1 MLCSASSSPPCSA
14 WRSRWA
20 VPLSRFVSF
29 TEDFSTNPFTA
40 WSFGIGSGDP
50 STNRFVWNSSAASAY
65 TGDPVGALDVHLDS
79 SLPTVRFQRPLGVT
93 VTDTDDFLLKAR
105 FSFTVTSAPTNQS
118 MQIAFGLVNSSL
130 TGGNRTG
137 SDGVFIDDDTFHTVE
152 FNYFPQ
158 ISTFSSPPTGPTLS
172 PAVFGAHK
180 PGNDAFG
187 NFAAY
192 FLSEADLHDNTNGI
206 HELPQNVTLEAVLA
220 YRSATKTITLT
231 MNQVNGDN
239 STTLLETEVPP
250 MSLINLPPF
259 GTYDTNFPFQVDTL
273 AIMAYRDGFTATNDP
288 SLVADVTFQRLSFYA
303 PPPEPPCVAINI
315 VSANVFL
322 TFPTASNFLYDV
334 QSRSDLASGSW
345 STVASNIAGTGGIVT
360 NIDVGAATAS
370 RRFYRVGVTVP

>member
-1 MLCSASSSPPCSA
+1 MFRFKFAAVFGLALALGRSTLAS
-14 WRSRWA
+14 
-20 VPLSRFVSF
+20 VSF
-29 TEDFSTNPFTA
+29 TEDFSTNPFVV

-79 SLPTVRFQRPLGVT
+79 SLPTVRLQRPLGVT
-93 VTDTDDFLLKAR
+93 VTDANDFLLKAR
-105 FSFTVTSAPTNQS
+105 FSFTVTGAPTNQS

-206 HELPQNVTLEAVLA
+206 HELPQNVTLEAALA
-220 YRSATKTITLT
+220 YSSATKTFTLT
-231 MNQVNGDN
+231 MRQVNGDN

-250 MSLINLPPF
+250 MSLVNLPAF
-259 GTYDTNFPFQVDTL
+259 GTYDTNFPFSVDSL
-273 AIMAYRDGFTATNDP
+273 AIMAYRDGFTTTNNP
-288 SLVADVTFQRLSFYA
+288 SLVADITFQRLSFYA
-303 PPPEPPCVAINI
+303 SPPEPPSYVAINLI
-315 VSANVFL
+315 STNVVL
-322 TFPTASNFLYDV
+322 TFPTIANYLYEV
-334 QSRSDLASGSW
+334 QSRTNLADGSW
-345 STVASNIAGTGGIVT
+345 SILASNIAGTGGIVT
-360 NIDVGAATAS
+360 NIHIGAAADLH
-370 RRFYRVGVTVP
+370 RFYRVGVTVP